1 MGGRKT
7 ERPQLVDS
15 NSGPSFYEAAKDQ
28 MMSSVVIGYQ
38 PDTVQMLLAWK
49 WSHVDAQLATALPR
63 AWSSMLD
70 EREFFDC
77 WSFSVLL

>member
-28 MMSSVVIGYQ
+28 MMSSVVIGYCA
-38 PDTVQMLLAWK
+38 DVTGLEV
-49 WSHVDAQLATALPR
+49 VTRGRTTATALPR